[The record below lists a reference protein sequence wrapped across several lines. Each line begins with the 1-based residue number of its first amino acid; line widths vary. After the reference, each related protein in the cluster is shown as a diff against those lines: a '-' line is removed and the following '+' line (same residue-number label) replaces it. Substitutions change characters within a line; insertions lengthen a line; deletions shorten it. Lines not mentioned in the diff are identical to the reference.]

1 MLVLQH
7 FTIQRAA
14 SFDAAQKHECT
25 QVHQHLPRAN
35 NGAK

>member
-7 FTIQRAA
+7 FPVQRAA
-14 SFDAAQKHECT
+14 RFDAAQKHERT